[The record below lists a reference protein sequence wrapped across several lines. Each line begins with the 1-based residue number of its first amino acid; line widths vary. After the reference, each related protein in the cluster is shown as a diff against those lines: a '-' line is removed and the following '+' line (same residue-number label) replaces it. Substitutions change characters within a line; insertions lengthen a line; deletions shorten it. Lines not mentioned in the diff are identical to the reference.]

1 MMSLFLYGKERADCQ
16 GRDPSDGPE
25 GRRKREYCIQ
35 QGTDIAKPSRRN
47 KTGIKIAAGCMPSGS
62 RYFSGE
68 SLKIAGMN
76 FQTLSCASD
85 GAHFIYALQAS
96 AQAPYF
102 SGLAPAFS

>member
-1 MMSLFLYGKERADCQ
+1 
-16 GRDPSDGPE
+16 
-25 GRRKREYCIQ
+25 
-35 QGTDIAKPSRRN
+35 
-47 KTGIKIAAGCMPSGS
+47 MPSGS